1 MRVRPT
7 SIPLNPENWSHMAT
21 GLDDDLLRDF
31 FGTAAYRTIFDARQR
46 LQAWL
51 DVERAL
57 AEAQAELGLIPAAA
71 AAKIATACD
80 AADYDLDALR
90 DEINATQHPIVPVVH
105 ALEHRVGPEAARY
118 VHFGATTQDI
128 MDTGAVLQL
137 RSALDLLTVDL
148 DATVAAAASVASAHR
163 STPQAGRTH
172 AQHAVPI
179 TFGLKAAT
187 WLDEL
192 LRVRER
198 LIEARSRM
206 LVLQLFGAAGTMA
219 AYGEQAFAVQAG
231 VAKRLDLIA
240 PPVPWHATRDRVAEL
255 GALLSL
261 LAGAGE
267 RIADEVIRLQANEIG
282 EIGEPLT
289 AGHVGSSTMPQKRN
303 PHLSEALVAKARLIH
318 GHAATL
324 LRNASHQH
332 ERDMSAWALEW
343 LLVPETVILAGATT
357 SDLRTL
363 LEGLVV
369 SPERMRVN
377 LDLTGGQIA
386 AEGLMM
392 SLSDTLGRDQAHHLL
407 IELTREADRQGVSF
421 VSLARTDARI
431 TAHLDADAVDHLL
444 DAGNHVGHSAALV
457 DAIVAIAEGAVAP
470 A

>member
-1 MRVRPT
+1 
-7 SIPLNPENWSHMAT
+7 MAT

-46 LQAWL
+46 LQSWL

-57 AEAQAELGLIPAAA
+57 AEAQAELGLIPPGAATTIA
-71 AAKIATACD
+71 AHCEASL
-80 AADYDLDALR
+80 YDLDALR

-105 ALEHRVGPEAARY
+105 ALEQRVGPEVARY

-137 RSALDLLTVDL
+137 RSALDRLTADL
-148 DATVAAAASVASAHR
+148 DAAVCAATAVAREHR
-163 STPQAGRTH
+163 ATPQAGRTH

-192 LRVRER
+192 MRVRER
-198 LIEARSRM
+198 LIESRPRM

-219 AYGEQAFAVQAG
+219 AYGDQAFAVQAG
-231 VAKRLDLIA
+231 VAARLDLA
-240 PPVPWHATRDRVAEL
+240 VPAVPWHATRDRVAEL
-255 GALLSL
+255 GAVLSL

-267 RIADEVIRLQANEIG
+267 RIADEVIRLQANELG
-282 EIGEPLT
+282 EIGEPLA

-357 SDLRTL
+357 ADLRTL

-369 SPERMRVN
+369 SPERMRQN

-407 IELTREADRQGVSF
+407 IELTREADRQGVPF
-421 VSLARTDARI
+421 VTLARNDERI
-431 TAHLDADAVDHLL
+431 TAHLDAAQVEQLL

-457 DAIVAIAEGAVAP
+457 DQIVTVAEGIATP